1 MKEILLKRDGA
12 FSVTGG
18 VLVSGDNSCYNI
30 TIDMGEPTDNLT
42 AMAIC
47 QENGQY
53 SADYSR
59 SGNKISVRLIN
70 SMYADEGF
78 ITVRLAV
85 SDGDSVLT
93 AKEVVFSVLA
103 PNNESTLATA
113 EASNIDSLLAT
124 GAKLDALYEKLK
136 DAYTKPEV
144 DNLIVS
150 TLNTGV

>member
-18 VLVSGDNSCYNI
+18 VLVSGDSDCYTL
-30 TIDMGEPTDNLT
+30 TIDMGEPTENFT

-53 SADYSR
+53 SAEYSQ
-59 SGNKISVRLIN
+59 SGNKISVRLLN
-70 SMYADEGF
+70 SMYSSEGF

-85 SDGDSVLT
+85 SSGGSVLT
-93 AKEVVFSVLA
+93 AKEVVFSVLP
-103 PNNESTLATA
+103 PNNGEVLGEN

-124 GAKLDALYEKLK
+124 GAKLEALYDRLK

-150 TLNTGV
+150 TLNTEV